1 MSGTRD
7 PAEAPRVLLFDS
19 VGHSI
24 PPGGPDFDT
33 YDLAAWP
40 VVEKVSAVG
49 SLDAWTIA
57 IVILPGGVPLPDSAL
72 AYCMR
77 CIEVGGAVAF
87 YAPDMPA
94 VHAAM
99 AQIQPF
105 IGCAGHA

>member
-1 MSGTRD
+1 MSGAGDD
-7 PAEAPRVLLFDS
+7 PEAPRVLLFDS
-19 VGHSI
+19 VGHSV
-24 PPGGPDFDT
+24 PPGAPDFDA
-33 YDLAAWP
+33 YDLTAWP

-49 SLDAWTIA
+49 SLEAWMIA
-57 IVILPGGVPLPDSAL
+57 IVILPGDVPLPDSAL

-99 AQIQPF
+99 AQIQPLL
-105 IGCAGHA
+105 GSAGHA